1 MSSSDAP
8 KPKNDEKAGKNPPS
22 EGTDDSR
29 RGALKVLCIA
39 GGAAFGC
46 ALAAPAAFFVTA
58 PVASLDG
65 SKGGGTW
72 VKTVRLASLPEG
84 APKKVAIVADQHDA
98 WTIAK
103 DVDLGAAWLVREGDS
118 VKAWSVVCPHLGCSV
133 NAEPDGSFGCPCHTS
148 AFDKNG
154 KKVSGPAP
162 RDMDPLATK
171 IDGEFVYVQFAR
183 FRIGTEERVQV
194 GS

>member
-1 MSSSDAP
+1 MPSSDAP
-8 KPKNDEKAGKNPPS
+8 KPKEDEKEGKKRAAADHD
-22 EGTDDSR
+22 ETR
-29 RGALKVLCIA
+29 RGALTVLCVA

-46 ALAAPAAFFVTA
+46 ALAAPTAFFVTA
-58 PVASLDG
+58 PIASLDG
-65 SKGGGTW
+65 SGAGGKW
-72 VKTVRLASLPEG
+72 VKTVPLASLPEG

-98 WTIAK
+98 WTLAK
-103 DVDLGAAWLVREGDS
+103 DVDLGAAWLVREGDG

-133 NAEPDGSFGCPCHTS
+133 NVEQGGGFGCPCHTS
-148 AFDKNG
+148 AFDKTG
-154 KKVSGPAP
+154 KKIAGPAP

-171 IDGEFVYVQFAR
+171 IENGFVYVQFAR

>member
-1 MSSSDAP
+1 MSDAP
-8 KPKNDEKAGKNPPS
+8 KTKEDEKEGKNTANP
-22 EGTDDSR
+22 EHDGSR
-29 RGALKVLCIA
+29 RGALKLLCVA

-46 ALAAPAAFFVTA
+46 ALAAPTAFFVTA
-58 PVASLDG
+58 PIASLDG
-65 SKGGGTW
+65 SAAGGRW

-84 APKKVAIVADQHDA
+84 VPKKVAIVADEHDA
-98 WTIAK
+98 WTLAK
-103 DVDLGAAWLVREGDS
+103 DVDLGAAWLVREGDT

-148 AFDKNG
+148 AFDKTG
-154 KKVSGPAP
+154 KKIAGPAP
-162 RDMDPLATK
+162 RDMDPLSTK
-171 IDGEFVYVQFAR
+171 IDAGFVYVQFAR